1 MTPSDPTKG
10 QNLLF
15 RARVKMTLLT
25 PKVSNL
31 NSELDKMT
39 FYTRHT
45 LTIIQSYR
53 YQCSVT
59 GLSTVRCLWCSIT
72 CDSTQS
78 QNSFRVRILV
88 VFDFFYYFRWT
99 TKFEFFR
106 IFSTSYDFFEA
117 PRKNG
122 SWKSFERLK

>member
-1 MTPSDPTKG
+1 MTPSDPTKVSDPTKG

-45 LTIIQSYR
+45 LTIIHSYR

-59 GLSTVRCLWCSIT
+59 GLSTVRCL
-72 CDSTQS
+72 
-78 QNSFRVRILV
+78 
-88 VFDFFYYFRWT
+88 
-99 TKFEFFR
+99 
-106 IFSTSYDFFEA
+106 
-117 PRKNG
+117 
-122 SWKSFERLK
+122 